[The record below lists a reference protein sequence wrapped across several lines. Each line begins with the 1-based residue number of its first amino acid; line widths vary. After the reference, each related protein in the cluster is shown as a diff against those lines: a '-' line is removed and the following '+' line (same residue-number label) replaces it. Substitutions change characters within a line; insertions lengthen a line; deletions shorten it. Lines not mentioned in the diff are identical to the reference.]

1 VGIGTSSPAFKLDIV
16 ASANASLVS
25 RVLNTNTGA
34 STQSI
39 LQLGTGASAERYS
52 NLNVNYTSQ
61 YFQNVGVNISTLYQD
76 YDTQIFRK
84 NDGTERARITSAGRM
99 QINTTAV
106 TNAFLNV
113 VSGTF
118 DPTVNSWA
126 SNAAICATGQFG
138 GGLLFLDGG
147 AGYAVWSEDAGKDFY
162 IRGNT
167 IGTSLTGGV
176 FLNNYATS
184 WSAASDENIKDI
196 IEPIT
201 NAVKKVVSLRTVI
214 GKYKDEAEGT
224 RHPFLIAQ
232 DVQAVLPE
240 AVSLMNKGGE
250 KECLALSYTDTIPL
264 LVAAVK
270 EQQQMIETLQ
280 AKVAALEAQ

>member
-1 VGIGTSSPAFKLDIV
+1 V
-16 ASANASLVS
+16 
-25 RVLNTNTGA
+25 
-34 STQSI
+34 
-39 LQLGTGASAERYS
+39 
-52 NLNVNYTSQ
+52 
-61 YFQNVGVNISTLYQD
+61 
-76 YDTQIFRK
+76 
-84 NDGTERARITSAGRM
+84 
-99 QINTTAV
+99 QINTTSN

-184 WSAASDENIKDI
+184 WSSASDENIKDI

-201 NAVKKVVSLRTVI
+201 NAVEKVVSLRTVI

-240 AVSLMNKGGE
+240 AVSLMNKKGE
-250 KECLALSYTDTIPL
+250 NECLALSYTDTIPL